1 MKRGLIIGKFM
12 PIHNGHLALINFAA
26 AHCDELVVSMS
37 FTASDSIPPV
47 LRFSWIKEIFSDQH
61 CIKPVMIND
70 DFDDE
75 SLPLMERTEKWS
87 DHIKK
92 IYPPIDV
99 VFSSENYGDP
109 FAFHLQATHRPF
121 DPERKAV
128 PVSATAIRKNPFKY
142 WDFIPRVVRPYFVKK
157 ICFYGP
163 ESTGKTVLVEK
174 LAEIYQTEFV
184 PEVARELISS
194 NDFTTE
200 DIIKIGHAQL
210 ARIEEKIK
218 TANKVLFCDTDVI
231 TTQLYSQ
238 HYLGSIPEVLY
249 ELERKMHYD
258 LYFLMDIDVPWVADG
273 MRDLGNERQ
282 KMFAKFRQALVM
294 RNIHFI
300 LVRGN
305 YEQREET
312 VMREINRLLG

>member
-1 MKRGLIIGKFM
+1 M
-12 PIHNGHLALINFAA
+12 PIHNGHLALINFAS
-26 AHCDELVVSMS
+26 AHCDELIVSMS
-37 FTASDSIPPV
+37 FTTSDLIPPM
-47 LRFSWIKEIFSDQH
+47 LRFSWIKEIFLSQH
-61 CIKPVMIND
+61 RIRPVMIAD

-75 SLPLMERTEKWS
+75 SLALRERTKKWS

-92 IYPPIDV
+92 FYPPIDI
-99 VFSSENYGDP
+99 VFSSEIYGEP
-109 FAFHLQATHRPF
+109 FAFHLHATHYPF

-128 PVSATAIRKNPFKY
+128 PVSATLIRENPFKY
-142 WDFIPRVVRPYFVKK
+142 WEFIPLAVRPYFVKK

-174 LAEIYQTEFV
+174 LSKIYQTDFV

-210 ARIEEKIK
+210 ARIEQKIK
-218 TANKVLFCDTDVI
+218 TANKVLLCDTDVI
-231 TTQLYSQ
+231 TTQLYSR

-249 ELERKMHYD
+249 EIERKTHYD

-273 MRDLGNERQ
+273 LRDLGHERQ
-282 KMFAKFRQALVM
+282 KMLAKFRKELTV
-294 RNIHFI
+294 RNLPFI
-300 LVRGN
+300 LVQGN
-305 YEQREET
+305 YEQREDT
-312 VMREINRLLG
+312 VIREINRLLC

>member
-1 MKRGLIIGKFM
+1 MKRGLVIGKFM
-12 PIHNGHLALINFAA
+12 PIHNGHLALIDFAC

-37 FTASDSIPPV
+37 FTTYDSIPPV
-47 LRFSWIKEIFSDQH
+47 IRFSWIKEIFLNQH
-61 CIKPVMIND
+61 RIKPVMIKD

-75 SLPLMERTEKWS
+75 SLPLRERTKKWS

-92 IYPPIDV
+92 IFPPIDI
-99 VFSSENYGDP
+99 VFSSENYGEP
-109 FAFHLQATHRPF
+109 FAFHLQAAHHPF
-121 DPERKAV
+121 DPERKIV
-128 PVSATAIRKNPFKY
+128 PVSAALIRENPFKY
-142 WDFIPRVVRPYFVKK
+142 WDFIPDVVRPYFVKK

-163 ESTGKTVLVEK
+163 ESTGKTVLVKK
-174 LAEIYQTEFV
+174 LAGMYQTEFV

-231 TTQLYSQ
+231 TTQLYSR

-249 ELERKMHYD
+249 ELERKMQYD

-273 MRDLGNERQ
+273 MRDLGHERQ
-282 KMFAKFRQALVM
+282 KMFVKFRQALVM
-294 RNIHFI
+294 RNLPFI
-300 LVRGN
+300 LVQGN
-305 YEQREET
+305 YDQRQET
-312 VMREINRLLG
+312 VIREINQLLG

>member
-12 PIHNGHLALINFAA
+12 PIHNGHLALINFAT

-37 FTASDSIPPV
+37 FTTSDSIPPV
-47 LRFSWIKEIFSDQH
+47 LRFSWIKEIFSNQH
-61 CIKPVMIND
+61 RIKPVMISD

-75 SLPLMERTEKWS
+75 SLPLRERTKKWS

-99 VFSSENYGDP
+99 VFSSENYGEP
-109 FAFHLQATHRPF
+109 FAFHLQAAHYSF
-121 DPERKAV
+121 DPERKVV
-128 PVSATAIRKNPFKY
+128 PVSATLIRKKPFKY

-194 NDFTTE
+194 NDFTAE

-218 TANKVLFCDTDVI
+218 TANRVLFCDTDVI
-231 TTQLYSQ
+231 TTQLYSR

-294 RNIHFI
+294 RNLPFI
-300 LVRGN
+300 LVQGS
-305 YEQREET
+305 YDQREET
-312 VMREINRLLG
+312 VVQEINRLLD